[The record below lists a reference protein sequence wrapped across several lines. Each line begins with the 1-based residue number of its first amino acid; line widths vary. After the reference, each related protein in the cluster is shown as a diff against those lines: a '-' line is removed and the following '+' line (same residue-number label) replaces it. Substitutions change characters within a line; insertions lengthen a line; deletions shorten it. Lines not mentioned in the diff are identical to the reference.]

1 MTESNTEK
9 ASDKKMENTKNEKQ
23 IIGIIGENGS
33 GKDTFCNFFQKYLPE
48 AEFLKFSDSLVDVL
62 KIFFKEV
69 SREDMQW
76 LANNLR
82 KRFGGDILTKAI
94 ERKIE
99 NSEKSVFVLN
109 GLRVMDDYLFLQKK
123 RGKLVY
129 VAADERKRWERLQKR
144 NEKKDDNV
152 NFEEFLEREKD
163 STEKEIPEIGENAE
177 FFIDNN
183 GDLDKLEAQA
193 LHVIRNLKENL

>member
-9 ASDKKMENTKNEKQ
+9 ASNKKMENTKNEKQ

-33 GKDTFCNFFQKYLPE
+33 GKDTFCGFFQKHLPE
-48 AEFLKFSDSLVDVL
+48 AEFLKFSDPLVAVL

-82 KRFGGDILTKAI
+82 ERFGGDILTKAI

-123 RGKLVY
+123 GGKLVY
-129 VAADERKRWERLQKR
+129 VTADERTRWERLQKR

-152 NFEEFLEREKD
+152 SFEEFLEREKD

-183 GDLDKLEAQA
+183 GDLDNLETQA
-193 LHVIRNLKENL
+193 LHVIRNLKKNL